1 MKNKRINKL
10 IIFAFCICN
19 LVNNQLHAQNI
30 NLVDY
35 VNPLVG
41 TESDVE
47 LSTGNTYPAIALP
60 WGMNFWTPQT
70 AKNGDGWQYTY
81 GAKKI
86 TGFKETHQPSPWIND
101 YGCFS
106 LMPMTGKLKLDET
119 TRGSWFSHKSEKS
132 LPYYYSVYLA
142 NYDIKTEI
150 TPTDRASQFRFT
162 FPKSDE
168 AYIVLDAFHKGS
180 YVKIIPE
187 QRKIIGYSSYNSG
200 GVPHNFHNYFVLYFD
215 TDFESSYTWSD
226 LIAFEKMEIMDNHV
240 GAAIKFKTNKNQV
253 IHIRIASSFI
263 SPEQAELNLQ
273 REIGNDSFDQTMAK
287 AKDSWNNELNK
298 VVAEGGTPAQMAT
311 FYTALY
317 HAFLFP
323 RKFWEL
329 DQNNKI
335 VHFSP
340 YNGNILPGYMYT
352 DNGFWDTFRAVFPLF
367 TLLNPTLNSQIMQG
381 LVNTFKESGWLP
393 EWASP
398 GHRNCMIGSNSASII
413 ADSYLKGI
421 RGYDIDILYDA
432 LLKNAGNEGPMESVG
447 RYGVKYYN
455 DLGYIPYDV
464 GIDENAARTLEYSYD
479 DFTIMKLAKELKR
492 PQSEIDSFAKHA
504 LFYKNVFN
512 KSSNFMQGRN
522 LNGRFQ
528 TPFSPVKWGDA
539 FTEGCSWHYTWCV
552 FHDIKGLSDLMG
564 GKKQFSAKL
573 DSMFSEAP
581 NFDFSYYGKQIHE
594 ITEMAIANMGQYAHG
609 NQPVQHGTYLY
620 NYCGEPWKSQYWVR
634 QTLDRMYNPNP
645 DGLCGDEDNGQT
657 SAWYVFSS
665 MGFYSVCP
673 GTNQYVIGSPLFKKM
688 TLNLENGKHFTINA
702 PTNTSDNVYIQ
713 KASLNGK
720 VYSKNY
726 LLHEDLLK
734 GGTLDF
740 DMGKEPMKTRG
751 IKEEDL
757 PFSLTK

>member
-1 MKNKRINKL
+1 MKIISLNIIAILVFINSIL
-10 IIFAFCICN
+10 FSN
-19 LVNNQLHAQNI
+19 RVTGQNI

-41 TESDVE
+41 TASDIE

-81 GAKKI
+81 SAKKI
-86 TGFKETHQPSPWIND
+86 IGFKETHQPSPWIND

-106 LMPMTGKLKLDET
+106 LMPMTGKLKLDESS
-119 TRGSWFSHKSEKS
+119 RASWFSHKSEKAS
-132 LPYYYSVYLA
+132 PYYYSVYLS

-162 FPKSDE
+162 FPKSDD

-187 QRKIIGYSSYNSG
+187 QRKIIGYSSFNNG
-200 GVPHNFHNYFVLYFD
+200 GVPDGFHNYFVLVFD
-215 TDFESSYTWSD
+215 TDFDTSYTWSD
-226 LIAFEKMEIMDNHV
+226 LIAFEKKEIIADHS
-240 GAAIKFKTNKNQV
+240 GAAIKFKTIKGQV
-253 IHIRIASSFI
+253 ITVKIASSFI
-263 SPEQAELNLQ
+263 SPEQAELNMQ
-273 REIGNDSFDQTMAK
+273 REIGYDSFDKTMLK
-287 AKDSWNNELNK
+287 AKDAWNIELNK
-298 VVAEGGTPAQMAT
+298 VIAEGGSTGQMT
-311 FYTALY
+311 SFYTALY

-323 RKFWEL
+323 RKFFEL
-329 DQNNKI
+329 DQNNHV
-335 VHFSP
+335 VHYSP
-340 YNGNILPGYMYT
+340 YNGMILPGYMYT
-352 DNGFWDTFRAVFPLF
+352 DNGFWDTFRAVFPLL
-367 TLLNPTLNSQIMQG
+367 TILNPTLNSQIMQG
-381 LVNTFKESGWLP
+381 LVNTYKESGWLP

-421 RGYDIDILYDA
+421 RGFDIDILYDA
-432 LLKNAGNEGPMESVG
+432 LLKNANNAGPMESVG

-464 GIDENAARTLEYSYD
+464 GVDENAARTLEYSYD
-479 DFTIMKLAKELKR
+479 DFTIMNLAKALKR
-492 PQSEIDSFAKHA
+492 PQSEINLFAKHA
-504 LFYKNVFN
+504 LYYKNVFN
-512 KSSNFMQGRN
+512 KTSNFMQGRN
-522 LNGRFQ
+522 LDGSFQ
-528 TPFSPVKWGDA
+528 IPFSPVKWGDA

-552 FHDIKGLSDLMG
+552 FHDIKGLANLMG
-564 GKKQFSAKL
+564 GKKNFSAKL
-573 DSMFSEAP
+573 DSMFSEP
-581 NFDFSYYGKQIHE
+581 PTFDYSYYGKQIHE

-620 NYCGEPWKSQYWVR
+620 NYCAEPWKSQYWVR
-634 QTLDRMYNPNP
+634 QTMDRMYNPNP

-673 GTNQYVIGSPLFKKM
+673 GSNQYVIGSPLFKKI
-688 TLNLENGKHFTINA
+688 TINLENGKTFIINA
-702 PTNTSDNVYIQ
+702 HNNNFENVYIRSA
-713 KASLNGK
+713 KLNGK
-720 VYSKNY
+720 DYTKNY
-726 LLHEDLLK
+726 LKHDDIIK
-734 GGTLDF
+734 GGNLDF
-740 DMGKEPMKTRG
+740 EMGIEPLKTRG

-757 PFSLTK
+757 PYSISK